1 MDLQIKDHVALVQ
14 GASRGI
20 GRGIAD
26 ALASEGCNLVITGR
40 DEASLAEA
48 CEQIKKAHGV
58 RATFVAADSGNIGEV
73 EGSVDV
79 ARREFGRLDILVAN
93 SGGPP
98 PGVFRDLKME
108 QWRAAA
114 ELLILSPVAMVQAA
128 LPMLEQSPAP
138 RFFVVTSSS
147 SRQPV
152 DGLTLS
158 NTFRPGVMGLV
169 KTLASE
175 LGPKGVCCHSLAPGR
190 IDTSRLAAVI
200 KMQAERGKVEPEAVR
215 EGMIASIPLGRLG
228 KPTDLGALAA
238 FLSSPLAGY
247 LTGQNWLVDGG
258 LVKTI

>member
-1 MDLQIKDHVALVQ
+1 MDLLIKDHVAIVQ

-20 GRGIAD
+20 GRGIAE
-26 ALASEGCNLVITGR
+26 ALAAEGCNLVITGR
-40 DEASLAEA
+40 DESSLNKAAKEIASP
-48 CEQIKKAHGV
+48 HGIRV
-58 RATFVAADSGNIGEV
+58 ETVSADSGNIAESDRIV
-73 EGSVDV
+73 HAAKE
-79 ARREFGRLDILVAN
+79 AFGRLDIIVAN

-98 PGVFRDLKME
+98 PGAFRDLTID

-114 ELLILSPVAMVQAA
+114 ELLIVSPVALLQAA
-128 LPMLEQSPAP
+128 LPLLEQSPAP

-158 NTFRPGVMGLV
+158 NTYRPGVMGLL

-190 IDTSRLAAVI
+190 IDTSRLKSVI
-200 KMQAERGKVEPEAVR
+200 DMQAKRAGKSPEAIR
-215 EGMIASIPLGRLG
+215 DGMIASVPIGRLG
-228 KPTDLGALAA
+228 QPADLGSLAA

-258 LVKTI
+258 LVRTI